1 MKNFLQ
7 FIIPL
12 LIIIVIG
19 CIMFFNS
26 TSYDDTKKLYIKCDN
41 VSEKFDVYSNLE
53 ITFAKKN
60 DACKLDIEISNVD
73 QEYVKINTKYL
84 WGLNYDNTIDDSE
97 PNTSNIISINKK
109 TTLYSYDKKTKYI
122 FEYK

>member
-12 LIIIVIG
+12 LIIIVVVF
-19 CIMFFNS
+19 IMFFS
-26 TSYDDTKKLYIKCDN
+26 SKSYDDTKKLYIKCDN
-41 VSEKFDVYSNLE
+41 VSEKYEVYSNLKF
-53 ITFAKKN
+53 TFAKKN

-84 WGLNYDNTIDDSE
+84 WGLNYDNTIDNSE
-97 PNTSNIISINKK
+97 PHTGNIISINKE
-109 TTLYSYDKKTKYI
+109 TNLYSYDKKTKYI

>member
-1 MKNFLQ
+1 
-7 FIIPL
+7 
-12 LIIIVIG
+12 
-19 CIMFFNS
+19 MFFNS